1 MSPEGTQE
9 LIMAIRTLLQ
19 QAKAN
24 FERQR
29 ALLSELHRNVDDFH
43 ELRPPPDLTSLDV
56 YAAGSRRMD

>member
-29 ALLSELHRNVDDFH
+29 ALLSELHRNVDDSH
-43 ELRPPPDLTSLDV
+43 EL
-56 YAAGSRRMD
+56 